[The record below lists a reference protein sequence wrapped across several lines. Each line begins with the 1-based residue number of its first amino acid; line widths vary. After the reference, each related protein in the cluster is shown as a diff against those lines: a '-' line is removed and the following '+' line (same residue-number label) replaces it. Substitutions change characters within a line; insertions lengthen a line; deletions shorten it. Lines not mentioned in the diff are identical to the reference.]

1 MINSLTCNQLSVCN
15 IDAEKEKKYHK
26 VYIANKAEKDN
37 IGNKIFSRSLT
48 CNQLSICNMDAEKDK
63 TYHKVYFADK
73 EEKDDMGNKI
83 FSRFYVNIPQKN
95 RKLYALIDNGSDISL
110 LRENLAKQLF
120 SYKELDMYKQKSN
133 ISVKSFSGDNINIL
147 FDLVLPCQFIKNT
160 ENVNIT
166 FRVFNNI
173 KQYPI
178 LFGQDAM
185 KKVNMRVTYTLPTV
199 EIFFPKYA
207 FLPTEFTSPE
217 NENSVSAF
225 VTLKPKEIKNVIFKP
240 HAICTVQK
248 GTKVL
253 IENSSHP
260 KIHVIPTRYTAYMHK
275 NVPFIASVINLSDEY
290 ISTNVDA
297 ELTDIEDHTFV
308 NKYNS
313 PEILKNIKQ
322 VRQEALNYEYS
333 TDLPALH
340 VLDDLPKENTKALTE
355 VKSFL
360 LLTPYESKN
369 RQTAPEKESKI
380 IKNKNEENI
389 TEELNALVAPP
400 EETPDSPAIEIPPD
414 ILNPAGYT
422 IPCNLQPT
430 VSELLDLNRFDPDHR
445 PYLKDIFI
453 DKYPTIVALH
463 AYDIGDISKTLGYYT
478 IKLKDNETLPTFRK
492 IYFMNA
498 QDHQAM
504 LDITSFLIKFDV
516 IERASHRD
524 DIAHLAASPG
534 YLVARADQS
543 ASPRLIID
551 YTLINQI
558 IKTSPPNIPSI
569 TSVLQNL
576 RNQAIFSSI
585 DLTSAFYSIE
595 LDPSCRYITRFAT
608 QTGSYTFKRLA
619 MGLSLSPTN
628 FAEYCHRMI
637 HMKPIL
643 NEKSE
648 PIFLE
653 HNVIKMK
660 HDLIPNVHIFYDDV
674 LMTSPMFPTIEETI
688 KEHYKVVEKVM
699 ERLAFHKAKLSIV
712 KSKFGQF
719 SIQFLGW
726 NISNNFLLPDPTR
739 TKKLLATTFPEN
751 VKAMRSFLGLLNT
764 LRTVLP
770 HNFLTEMTTL
780 NPLTSATEPYSPE
793 QKHRDAFEKLK
804 VLLTTSPVYSNIVDP
819 NLKKILFTDASDKG
833 CYSAVLGQLQP
844 TDSDIVQVPSHLLLD
859 DKVDQIIFAHKL
871 CFEPVPLYLHDE
883 YILRS
888 KLNPPYL
895 NLPYKDP
902 AYLKEEFLGHTEKSM
917 KNSFLY
923 CIRSIQYAYGN
934 TLIDISQIKSQIK
947 EKMHKHII
955 KYKLIQNLNNSQAKF
970 KEFLEPLE
978 DDILPIDDDFL
989 MVEFI
994 AQIISR
1000 PIILIS
1006 SLDKHKTKPIF
1017 KFQNQIQ
1024 KPAFI
1029 LGVHEKKNKRI
1040 FLPYFIN
1047 KQASFNLS
1055 EIKDQF
1061 QIISFYSKAI
1071 SSKDYDKAIQEKE
1084 LFGIIS
1090 ALAAFKPLVGQSE
1103 IILLTDSKPLFLLYT
1118 NPVTKSSSK
1127 LCRWGLKLSSE
1138 YHNLKLRFVSTRQNL
1153 ADFLSR
1159 DLNIQPIDIKRLP
1172 LKNIVI
1178 PDLDEYI
1185 NPNQEFTVEEWK
1197 TFVKKHEHLMK
1208 LPDTASIEVTTNA
1221 ISKVMKNMNKVLDP
1235 LEHLHAKMSHENIGK
1250 EQEKEFKSIINV
1262 LITEPDMEGT
1272 ILDKSYKLQNGLLYS
1287 YQDESLKLLLP
1298 QALEGIFLSFNHLA
1312 HNHLGV
1318 KNMISSLKYLDFPQK
1333 IKKIKHLAERC
1344 YGCSLQNSS
1353 TRKIILGTYPVPEFT
1368 FQYIHMDLLENLPM
1382 NRKYSHI
1389 LLVVCPL
1396 SKFLLCYPLK
1406 DKTPNMVMY
1415 NFVHNLYQFVNVQY
1429 ILTDN
1434 GPVFNNKEFLTLVT
1448 ALNIKKIKLAA
1459 LHSISNGFAEI
1470 FVKKLKYALKKTLT
1484 TSEEYQWLDILPLLV
1499 KHFNSTPNPLT
1510 NLSPLQILHGENSLL
1525 AEKFISDRPPNKIYP
1540 FLENI
1545 KSHIEAKQEENKKIM
1560 EFIRNELHIQKIHTT
1575 EKLNRTRQT
1584 PDFQVGQYCFVKDN
1598 KIIIGSTRPLK
1609 SLYSHDPW
1617 VILKT
1622 LPTTAVVRRLA
1633 DGYATIYGYG
1643 DLKKYNRLDPTFSI
1657 LPQSVRDILIH
1668 KFEDLNQL
1676 SYSNLRKY
1684 ATLELTQNER
1694 LFNIDEETKEQIDE
1708 IEENL
1713 EESLPDLPELNA
1725 SIPTT
1730 PLSDTHS
1737 SNIEVKQN
1745 EKTNTRKKLETNTTP
1760 KRITRSM
1767 KLQLS
1772 DDSDSSD
1779 SENEREK
1786 KTVKFAK

>member
-1 MINSLTCNQLSVCN
+1 MAKKKINENINKIDIIKSVDIPWKSDSEINMINSLTCNQLSVCN
-15 IDAEKEKKYHK
+15 
-26 VYIANKAEKDN
+26 
-37 IGNKIFSRSLT
+37 
-48 CNQLSICNMDAEKDK
+48 MDAK
-63 TYHKVYFADK
+63 TGKKYHKVYFADK
-73 EEKDDMGNKI
+73 EEKEEMGNKI
-83 FSRFYVNIPQKN
+83 FSRFYVNLPQKK

-120 SYKELDMYKQKSN
+120 SDQELETYKQNSN
-133 ISVKSFSGDNINIL
+133 ISVKSFSGDSINIL

-173 KQYPI
+173 KQYSI
-178 LFGQDAM
+178 LIGQDAM
-185 KKVNMRVTYTLPTV
+185 KTVNMRVTYTLPTV

-225 VTLKPKEIKNVIFKP
+225 VTLKPREIKNVIFKP
-240 HAICTVQK
+240 HAICTVQR

-253 IENSSHP
+253 IENSSHS
-260 KIHVIPTRYTAYMHK
+260 KIHVVPTRYTAYMHK
-275 NVPFIASVINLSDEY
+275 NIPFIASVINLSNEY
-290 ISTNVDA
+290 ISSNIDA
-297 ELTDIEDHTFV
+297 ELTNIEDQTFV

-322 VRQEALNYEYS
+322 VRQEALNYEYA
-333 TDLPALH
+333 TDLPTLH
-340 VLDDLPKENTKALTE
+340 VLDDLPTENTKTLKE
-355 VKSFL
+355 VQSFL
-360 LLTPYESKN
+360 LLTPYESKH
-369 RQTAPEKESKI
+369 RQTEPEKENDICDTINANEEKL
-380 IKNKNEENI
+380 KNE
-389 TEELNALVAPP
+389 LNDIIAPP
-400 EETPDSPAIEIPPD
+400 DETPESPAIEIPPD
-414 ILNPAGYT
+414 VLNPAGYT

-430 VSELLDLNRFDPDHR
+430 VSELLDLGRFDPDHR

-524 DIAHLAASPG
+524 EIAHLAASPG

-569 TSVLQNL
+569 TSVLQTL

-637 HMKPIL
+637 HMKPVL
-643 NEKSE
+643 NEKGE

-653 HNVIKMK
+653 HNVIKME

-688 KEHYKVVEKVM
+688 KEHYKVVERVM

-726 NISNNFLLPDPTR
+726 NISNNFLLPDPNR

-793 QKHRDAFEKLK
+793 QKHKDAFEKLK

-844 TDSDIVQVPSHLLLD
+844 ANTNVVQVPPHLLLD
-859 DKVDQIIFAHKL
+859 DKVDKIIFAHKL
-871 CFEPVPLYLHDE
+871 CFEPVQLYLHDE
-883 YILRS
+883 YIPRS
-888 KLNPPYL
+888 KLSPPYL

-902 AYLKEEFLGHTEKSM
+902 AYLKEEYLGHTEQSV

-934 TLIDISQIKSQIK
+934 TLINISQIKNQIK
-947 EKMHKHII
+947 EKMNKHII
-955 KYKLIQNLNNSQAKF
+955 KYKLIQNMNNSQENF
-970 KEFLEPLE
+970 KSFLKPLE

-1006 SLDKHKTKPIF
+1006 SLDKHKNKPIF

-1024 KPAFI
+1024 KPPFI
-1029 LGVHEKKNKRI
+1029 MGVHNKSTKTI

-1071 SSKDYDKAIQEKE
+1071 SPKDYDKAIQEKE

-1159 DLNIQPIDIKRLP
+1159 NYNIQPIDIKRLP
-1172 LKNIVI
+1172 LKNIKL
-1178 PDLDEYI
+1178 PDLDDYI
-1185 NPNQEFTVEEWK
+1185 NPHQEFTVEEWRK
-1197 TFVKKHEHLMK
+1197 FVQKHEHLLK
-1208 LPDTASIEVTTNA
+1208 LPEKASIEVTTNA
-1221 ISKVMKNMNKVLDP
+1221 ISKIMKNMNKVLDP
-1235 LEHLHAKMSHENIGK
+1235 LEHLHEKMSHENIGK

-1262 LITEPDMEGT
+1262 LVTEPDMEGT
-1272 ILDKSYKLQNGLLYS
+1272 ILGKSYKLQNGLLYS

-1298 QALEGIFLSFNHLA
+1298 QTLEGIFLSFNHLA

-1353 TRKIILGTYPVPEFT
+1353 TRKIILGSYPVPEFT

-1434 GPVFNNKEFLTLVT
+1434 GPVFNNKDFLTLVT
-1448 ALNIKKIKLAA
+1448 ALNIKKVKLAA
-1459 LHSISNGFAEI
+1459 LHSISNGFAEN

-1525 AEKFISDRPPNKIYP
+1525 AEKFISDRPPNKLYP

-1545 KSHIEAKQEENKKIM
+1545 KSQIEAKQAENKKIM

-1575 EKLNRTRQT
+1575 EKLNRTRLT

-1598 KIIIGSTRPLK
+1598 KIIVGSTRPLK

-1633 DGYATIYGYG
+1633 DGYSTIYGYG
-1643 DLKKYNRLDPTFSI
+1643 DLKKYSRLDPTFSN
-1657 LPQSVRDILIH
+1657 LPQSVRDILIN

-1676 SYSNLRKY
+1676 SYTNLRKY
-1684 ATLELTQNER
+1684 ATLELPQNEK
-1694 LFNIDEETKEQIDE
+1694 LFNIDEENIENDN
-1708 IEENL
+1708 IEENFEDTPPNVNNTEL
-1713 EESLPDLPELNA
+1713 REIENNILIPGSTQNQDPPDLVRDQQHN
-1725 SIPTT
+1725 T
-1730 PLSDTHS
+1730 
-1737 SNIEVKQN
+1737 K
-1745 EKTNTRKKLETNTTP
+1745 TRKKSDNNIP

-1767 KLQLS
+1767 KLQIS

-1779 SENEREK
+1779 SENEHEK
-1786 KTVKFAK
+1786 KTVKFAQET